1 MTLRKLAIVALGA
14 ATLTSCNEGNDS
26 LDGAVLTTNWDSLSY
41 SIGISVGN
49 GLKGQKLNEVSP
61 NVIAQGINDVLDST
75 ALIGVEQAN
84 AIIGAFIDKQRNE
97 QAAAAA
103 SVANGF
109 LEENA
114 KNPDVVVTGSGLQYI
129 VIKEGTGEK
138 PAATDKVKVHYHGTL
153 VNGNV
158 FDSSVDRGEPI
169 EFPVNG
175 VIPGWVEGLQLMSV
189 GSKYKFFIPSE
200 LAYGERGAGQ
210 MIGPGET
217 LIFEVEL
224 LGITKGE

>member
-1 MTLRKLAIVALGA
+1 M
-14 ATLTSCNEGNDS
+14 
-26 LDGAVLTTNWDSLSY
+26 
-41 SIGISVGN
+41 
-49 GLKGQKLNEVSP
+49 
-61 NVIAQGINDVLDST
+61 
-75 ALIGVEQAN
+75 
-84 AIIGAFIDKQRNE
+84 DKKRNE
-97 QAAAAA
+97 KSAKATSA
-103 SVANGF
+103 SEGF

-114 KNPDVVVTGSGLQYI
+114 KNPDVVTTGSGLQYI
-129 VIKEGTGEK
+129 VIQEGTGDK
-138 PAATDKVKVHYHGTL
+138 PSSTDKVKVHYHGTL

>member
-1 MTLRKLAIVALGA
+1 M
-14 ATLTSCNEGNDS
+14 C
-26 LDGAVLTTNWDSLSY
+26 LTTNWDSLSY

-49 GLKGQKLNEVSP
+49 GLKGQQLRDVSP
-61 NVIAQGINDVLDST
+61 KVIAQGINDVLDST
-75 ALIGVEQAN
+75 ALIDGEEAN
-84 AIIGAFIDKQRNE
+84 AIIGAFMDKKRNE
-97 QAAAAA
+97 KSAVAA
-103 SVANGF
+103 SVSEGF

-114 KNPDVVVTGSGLQYI
+114 KNPDVVTTGSGLQYI
-129 VIKEGTGEK
+129 AIKEGTGDK
-138 PAATDKVKVHYHGTL
+138 PSSTDKVKVHYHGTL

-158 FDSSVDRGEPI
+158 FDSSVDRGEPV